1 MKPRPWI
8 CLHLAMFL
16 KQGVGRPGSAV
27 RGCPGI
33 THQESTLE
41 RKVSKFWKSKA
52 RKSYFNTCVKT
63 SGEGPGVVQDHLYHC
78 RSLLKMENN
87 WYNTES
93 CDLSIDCKNCKSLLL
108 PTTIFVNVN
117 FHVKVGKKET
127 PLAPSFLFCVFH
139 ICIPMKKKNKT
150 NTSGSLFSNK
160 TKIKHTKQNKK
171 QNKHLWLPLLQEL
184 LSGLAKIAPGW
195 KVPDMY
201 SAMITNYTYYI
212 SYHLRYI
219 TNHISHGVTF
229 LTCTSFL
236 HTYVIEFG
244 NNILWCDK
252 IVTMLTCPGQLCWHS
267 HG

>member
-1 MKPRPWI
+1 
-8 CLHLAMFL
+8 MFL

-63 SGEGPGVVQDHLYHC
+63 SGEGPGVVQDHFYHC
-78 RSLLKMENN
+78 RSLKSSKWKIIGTIQNPVTCQLIARIAKAF
-87 WYNTES
+87 S
-93 CDLSIDCKNCKSLLL
+93 CLPQFLSMSISMSRSVKKKHLLHPL
-108 PTTIFVNVN
+108 FFFVCFIFV
-117 FHVKVGKKET
+117 FPWKT
-127 PLAPSFLFCVFH
+127 
-139 ICIPMKKKNKT
+139 NKT
-150 NTSGSLFSNK
+150 NTSGSLFSTK

-201 SAMITNYTYYI
+201 SAMITNHICYI

-236 HTYVIEFG
+236 HIYMGHWV
-244 NNILWCDK
+244 
-252 IVTMLTCPGQLCWHS
+252 
-267 HG
+267 